1 MIGVPKR
8 QDGMKEG
15 VVKYV
20 WLIHGDLGCRIRS
33 VTGTEMDLDGHGAGL
48 LSSVSPVG
56 QTGSGYP
63 TDVSNHWLPHYPT
76 LQATTLILI
85 H

>member
-8 QDGMKEG
+8 QDGDERRG
-15 VVKYV
+15 GQVCLV
-20 WLIHGDLGCRIRS
+20 DTRRS
-33 VTGTEMDLDGHGAGL
+33 RMPDKVSDGMEMDLDGHRAGL

-63 TDVSNHWLPHYPT
+63 TDVSTIRWLPHYPT
-76 LQATTLILI
+76 LQAITLD
-85 H
+85 